1 MRNPIFLTL
10 AVALAAGC
18 IDQKQDAPAPAAP
31 APAPAIPP
39 EPPRSAMAISPTTG
53 YTVVGAASN
62 KCVQYVA
69 GTPEGARTE
78 IRTCNGS
85 KAQLFNLRP
94 VPGGYYEIVSAQGT
108 NECLDVPAFEQ
119 DDGAPVQQWTCNG
132 GANQHWIVADAGP
145 DAIRLVAQHSGK
157 VLAING
163 ENTGDGSL
171 LGQWAW
177 KAGSNQRFKLLAA
190 GAKPGEAKGG
200 SGGHGGTDGQ
210 SGMDGKPAK
219 GGKAA
224 KAAKTKAA
232 KAPAATP

>member
-1 MRNPIFLTL
+1 MLVTL

-18 IDQKQDAPAPAAP
+18 IDQKQETPAPAPAA
-31 APAPAIPP
+31 AAPAIPP
-39 EPPRSAMAISPTTG
+39 EPPRSALVISPTTS
-53 YTVVGAASN
+53 YSVVGVASN
-62 KCVQYVA
+62 KCLQYIA
-69 GTPEGARTE
+69 GAPEGARAE

-94 VPGGYYEIVSAQGT
+94 VSGGYYEIVSVQGT
-108 NECLDVPAFEQ
+108 NECLDVPAFLQ
-119 DDGAPVQQWTCNG
+119 DDGAGVQQWTCNG

-145 DAIRLVAQHSGK
+145 GAIRLVAQHSGK

-177 KAGSNQRFKLLAA
+177 KSGSNQRFKLVAA
-190 GAKPGEAKGG
+190 GAKPTDATSG
-200 SGGHGGTDGQ
+200 SGGAAGGD
-210 SGMDGKPAK
+210 SKPAK
-219 GGKAA
+219 GAKAA
-224 KAAKTKAA
+224 KAKTKTKAA